1 MWMYILWGAQPE
13 VWAGRVQHYLMD
25 MRTADMATGHMYVG
39 GTVSEGLITLIT
51 MVRAF
56 TRLGSLGM
64 VLNSFHVFF
73 NAPQKVSKV
82 QTCTRIRR
90 WVSLCFL
97 SCAYWCSR
105 KAPEIRSIFH
115 TGDSSGPRPRTSG
128 PTSRTELRSA
138 SICTTCGK
146 TISPRTWELGRF
158 LGNKKG

>member
-1 MWMYILWGAQPE
+1 
-13 VWAGRVQHYLMD
+13 MD

-82 QTCTRIRR
+82 QTCTRIRH
-90 WVSLCFL
+90 WVFL
-97 SCAYWCSR
+97 SFFSSVFIDT
-105 KAPEIRSIFH
+105 PEKLPKFGAFS
-115 TGDSSGPRPRTSG
+115 TLGTALVLDLGLVGPLVGHS
-128 PTSRTELRSA
+128 
-138 SICTTCGK
+138 
-146 TISPRTWELGRF
+146 
-158 LGNKKG
+158 